1 MYKTMEHCRLHRKRP
16 RERAGRKLLLLT
28 SFLVGEA
35 CAATAFLTNP
45 SGAASAATRATLA
58 KNTCKHTST
67 RRTHVFA
74 DRNLND
80 EDDAKRSDKTKGLE
94 PIVEKLLSPFAM
106 ILARIGTSEEEELR
120 RDIAAAEAR
129 LKVKKAEMERMES
142 QGRLLGA
149 GVAATLGAV
158 ALLSFVDSTMSAPT
172 ERGAMARGD
181 SGTTTKKGVFR
192 MDKKTNSRDKSSQFS
207 APVSAIISGAIGVVG
222 ANILLR
228 SKVSSEAQPELDEVL
243 AISNID
249 SDASSNNFI
258 PTASNLASDNKSR
271 EITDLS
277 LEIDDIFST
286 MEKLQAEACD
296 DEENKNARERGK

>member
-1 MYKTMEHCRLHRKRP
+1 M
-16 RERAGRKLLLLT
+16 
-28 SFLVGEA
+28 
-35 CAATAFLTNP
+35 TNP
-45 SGAASAATRATLA
+45 AGAAPAATRAILA
-58 KNTCKHTST
+58 KNTCKHSST
-67 RRTHVFA
+67 RRIHVFA

-80 EDDAKRSDKTKGLE
+80 EDNAKRSGKSKGLE

-106 ILARIGTSEEEELR
+106 ILARIGTSEEEKLR

-129 LKVKKAEMERMES
+129 LKLKKAEMEQMES

-149 GVAATLGAV
+149 GFAATLGVV

-172 ERGAMARGD
+172 ERGDMVPVRSDA
-181 SGTTTKKGVFR
+181 GTTTKKGVFR
-192 MDKKTNSRDKSSQFS
+192 MDKTTNSRDKSSQFS
-207 APVSAIISGAIGVVG
+207 APASAILSGAIGVVG

-228 SKVSSEAQPELDEVL
+228 SKVSSEAQPELDEAL

-249 SDASSNNFI
+249 SNDSSKTFI
-258 PTASNLASDNKSR
+258 PTTSNSASDNKSR